1 MDNST
6 IPDFFLND
14 IIKRALDEDL
24 GGVGDITSRAVIPN
38 GTKYKAKINS
48 RSTGVISGMQIAQM
62 AFLMIDR
69 KLEINTL
76 IKDGSRVSPKDT
88 CMTIEGDAKSILMAE
103 RVALNFAG
111 RLSAI
116 STMTSNFVSETEG
129 TKAKITCTRKTT
141 PGLRL
146 VEKEAVRHGGGSNHR
161 YGLNDAIMIKD
172 NHIAAA
178 GSIKEVLERARKF
191 ASHMSAIEIEV
202 DTLNQLEMVLS
213 CGGANVVL
221 LDNMTN
227 KDMTTAVEMVDG
239 LMLVEASG
247 NMTLDRIS
255 LVASTGVDFISVG
268 GLTHSVT
275 NFDLGLDF

>member
-69 KLEINTL
+69 KLEINIL

-213 CGGANVVL
+213 CGGVNVVL

-255 LVASTGVDFISVG
+255 SVASTGVDFISVG

>member
-6 IPDFFLND
+6 ITDFFLND

-255 LVASTGVDFISVG
+255 SVASTGVDFISVG

>member
-24 GGVGDITSRAVIPN
+24 GGAGDITSRAVIPN

-255 LVASTGVDFISVG
+255 SVASTGVDFISVG

>member
-178 GSIKEVLERARKF
+178 GSIKEVLERACKF

-255 LVASTGVDFISVG
+255 SVASTGVDFISVG

>member
-88 CMTIEGDAKSILMAE
+88 CMTIGGDAKSILMAE

-255 LVASTGVDFISVG
+255 SVASTGVDFISVG

>member
-62 AFLMIDR
+62 AFLMIGR

-255 LVASTGVDFISVG
+255 SVASTGVDFISVG

>member
-38 GTKYKAKINS
+38 GTKYKAKINC

-255 LVASTGVDFISVG
+255 SVASTGVDFISVG

>member
-227 KDMTTAVEMVDG
+227 KDMTKAVEMVDG

-255 LVASTGVDFISVG
+255 SVASTGVDFISVG

>member
-48 RSTGVISGMQIAQM
+48 RNTGVISGMQIAQM

-88 CMTIEGDAKSILMAE
+88 CMIIEGDAKSILMAE

-255 LVASTGVDFISVG
+255 SVASTGVDFISVG
-268 GLTHSVT
+268 ALTHSVT

>member
-255 LVASTGVDFISVG
+255 SVASTGVDFISVG
-268 GLTHSVT
+268 GLTHSVN

>member
-255 LVASTGVDFISVG
+255 SVASTGVDFISVG

>member
-6 IPDFFLND
+6 IPDFFLNN

-255 LVASTGVDFISVG
+255 SVASTGVDFISVG

>member
-24 GGVGDITSRAVIPN
+24 GGFGDITSRAVIPN

-69 KLEINTL
+69 KLEINIL

-255 LVASTGVDFISVG
+255 SVASTGVDFISVG

>member
-38 GTKYKAKINS
+38 GTRYKAKINS

-255 LVASTGVDFISVG
+255 SVASTGVDFISVG

>member
-178 GSIKEVLERARKF
+178 DSIKEVLERARKF

-255 LVASTGVDFISVG
+255 SVASTGVDFISVG

>member
-24 GGVGDITSRAVIPN
+24 GGIGDITSRAVIPN

-172 NHIAAA
+172 IHIAAA

-255 LVASTGVDFISVG
+255 SVASTGVDFISVG

>member
-255 LVASTGVDFISVG
+255 SVASTGVDFISVG

-275 NFDLGLDF
+275 NLDLGLDF

>member
-14 IIKRALDEDL
+14 IIKRSLDEDL

-255 LVASTGVDFISVG
+255 SVASTGVDFISVG

>member
-129 TKAKITCTRKTT
+129 AKAKITCTRKTT

-255 LVASTGVDFISVG
+255 SVASTGVDFISVG

>member
-116 STMTSNFVSETEG
+116 STMTSNFVNETEG

-178 GSIKEVLERARKF
+178 LERARKF

-255 LVASTGVDFISVG
+255 SVASTGVDFISVG

>member
-38 GTKYKAKINS
+38 GTKYKAKINR

-255 LVASTGVDFISVG
+255 SVASTGVDFISVG

>member
-227 KDMTTAVEMVDG
+227 KDMNTAVEMVDG

-255 LVASTGVDFISVG
+255 SVASTGVDFISVG

>member
-213 CGGANVVL
+213 CGGVNVVL

-255 LVASTGVDFISVG
+255 SVASTGVDFISVG

>member
-38 GTKYKAKINS
+38 GTEYKAKINS

-247 NMTLDRIS
+247 NMILDRIS
-255 LVASTGVDFISVG
+255 SVASTGVDFISVG

>member
-116 STMTSNFVSETEG
+116 STITSNFVSETEG

-255 LVASTGVDFISVG
+255 SVASTGVDFISVG

>member
-129 TKAKITCTRKTT
+129 TKSKITCTRKTT

-178 GSIKEVLERARKF
+178 GSIKEVLERVRKF

-255 LVASTGVDFISVG
+255 SVASTGVDFISVG

>member
-227 KDMTTAVEMVDG
+227 KDMTIAVEMVDG

-255 LVASTGVDFISVG
+255 SVASTGVDFISVG

>member
-227 KDMTTAVEMVDG
+227 KDMTTAVKMVDG

-255 LVASTGVDFISVG
+255 SVASTGVDFISVG

>member
-202 DTLNQLEMVLS
+202 DTLNQLEMVLN

-255 LVASTGVDFISVG
+255 SVASTGVDFISVG

>member
-227 KDMTTAVEMVDG
+227 KDMTTAVEMVDR

-255 LVASTGVDFISVG
+255 SVASTGVDFISVG

>member
-146 VEKEAVRHGGGSNHR
+146 VVKEAVRHGGGSNHR

-227 KDMTTAVEMVDG
+227 KDMTTAVEMVNG

-255 LVASTGVDFISVG
+255 SVASTGVDFISVG

>member
-116 STMTSNFVSETEG
+116 STMTSNFVSETKG

-255 LVASTGVDFISVG
+255 SVASTGVDFISVG

>member
-24 GGVGDITSRAVIPN
+24 GGFGDITSRAVIPN

-161 YGLNDAIMIKD
+161 YGLNDALMIKD

-255 LVASTGVDFISVG
+255 SVASTGVDFISVG

>member
-24 GGVGDITSRAVIPN
+24 GGFGDITSRAVIPN

-227 KDMTTAVEMVDG
+227 KD
-239 LMLVEASG
+239 L
-247 NMTLDRIS
+247 S
-255 LVASTGVDFISVG
+255 LI
-268 GLTHSVT
+268 HI
-275 NFDLGLDF
+275 